1 FEQWWHRRQSF
12 QLVWTVGLLW
22 YGISAGTEFLG
33 GAFGWNEVIYRV
45 WYLIGA
51 FFVAAYLGM
60 GTIYLLAKTR
70 FGYFAGVTVLIGGGL
85 SLLFSHLNIKGTS
98 TPVYPGSATAG
109 TIAFVV
115 AAIGGVAIIVATA
128 VRRP

>member
-1 FEQWWHRRQSF
+1 MSFLNVVLPLGSSVLSFVFAGLVFEQWWHRRQSF

-33 GAFGWNEVIYRV
+33 GAFGWNEVIYRI

-85 SLLFSHLNIKGTS
+85 SLLFSRLS
-98 TPVYPGSATAG
+98 LYPGSG
-109 TIAFVV
+109 T
-115 AAIGGVAIIVATA
+115 
-128 VRRP
+128 